1 MKSLSPKN
9 PCRHNTHDLL
19 QFSIGSLVHIF
30 ALNRLII
37 CAFRVIYV
45 LPKQRRIPLWR
56 SDLT

>member
-1 MKSLSPKN
+1 M
-9 PCRHNTHDLL
+9 L
-19 QFSIGSLVHIF
+19 QHSSGSLVHIF